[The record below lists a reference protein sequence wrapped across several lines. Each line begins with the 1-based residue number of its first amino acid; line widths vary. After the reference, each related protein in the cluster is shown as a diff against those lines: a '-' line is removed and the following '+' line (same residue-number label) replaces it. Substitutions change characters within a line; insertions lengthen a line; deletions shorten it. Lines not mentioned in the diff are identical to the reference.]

1 MLATA
6 ITKLAEKLGIEG
18 MSSHSFRRSAPT
30 AAHQAGLNLRE
41 VAENQRPSLPGGPGA
56 LPGSGRRPREDGGG
70 PEPAGDV
77 MRASFS
83 WLALPPSGDHP
94 RRAEGTHAFVIAS
107 IRRHQ
112 PSFSFSAA
120 LMRSA
125 SLYRSL
131 TDSRKMIVGSV
142 SSNSST
148 FLAGPLK
155 NNRKKYFL
163 LLPSSTIPQ

>member
-30 AAHQAGLNLRE
+30 AAYQAGLNLRE
-41 VAENQRPSLPGGPGA
+41 VAEISGQRSLAA
-56 LPGSGRRPREDGGG
+56 LERYLDQGRRPREGGGG
-70 PEPAGDV
+70 PEPAGEV

-83 WLALPPSGDHP
+83 WLACPPSGDHP

-112 PSFSFSAA
+112 PSFSLSAA
-120 LMRSA
+120 LMRSTC
-125 SLYRSL
+125 LYRSL
-131 TDSRKMIVGSV
+131 TDSRKMIAGSV

>member
-1 MLATA
+1 
-6 ITKLAEKLGIEG
+6 
-18 MSSHSFRRSAPT
+18 
-30 AAHQAGLNLRE
+30 
-41 VAENQRPSLPGGPGA
+41 
-56 LPGSGRRPREDGGG
+56 
-70 PEPAGDV
+70 

-83 WLALPPSGDHP
+83 WLACPPGGACEALREHSPGLSPQSARGNSAGDRLALALPPSGDHP

-107 IRRHQ
+107 IKRHQ
-112 PSFSFSAA
+112 PSFSLSAA

-125 SLYRSL
+125 CLYRSL